1 MTMAAHTKKEEKGK
15 RGNIIKDKKKS
26 SRCHDNGSDKAK

>member
-15 RGNIIKDKKKS
+15 RGNIIKDKKKEFS
-26 SRCHDNGSDKAK
+26 MP